1 MKKLNNVTV
10 GIYKIT
16 NPKGKIYI
24 GQSVN
29 IEKRFRK
36 YKYLDEK
43 NKQTKLYN
51 SFKKYGMENH
61 TFEIIEVC
69 DISLLDE
76 REIYWGEYYNVLL
89 EEGLNC
95 RLGDGKGK
103 LSEETKKKISKIHK
117 GREYSEEWKQKIS
130 SSKIGGNGYPKGIK
144 RPKEFGEHLSKVLK
158 GISKIPKGT
167 PKPNGFNSH
176 LSKPIL
182 QLTLNGEIIKEWESI
197 NQASKTLNIDH
208 TGISKVANGKYKTA
222 YGFRWKF
229 KEGIES

>member
-1 MKKLNNVTV
+1 MRKQNNATV

-16 NPKGKIYI
+16 NPKGKVYI

-29 IEKRFRK
+29 IEQRLKK

-51 SFKKYGMENH
+51 SFKKYGIENH
-61 TFEIIEVC
+61 IFEIIEVC

-76 REIYWGEYYNVLL
+76 REIYWGEYYSVLL

-103 LSEETKKKISKIHK
+103 LSEETKKKIGISNK
-117 GREYSEEWKQKIS
+117 GRKYTEEQKKKIS
-130 SSKIGGNGYPKGIK
+130 LNKIGGKGYPKGIK
-144 RPKEFGEHLSKVLK
+144 RSKEFGEHLSKIFK
-158 GISKIPKGT
+158 GISKIAKGT

-176 LSKPIL
+176 LSKPII
-182 QLTLNGEIIKEWESI
+182 QMDLNGNIIKEWISI
-197 NQASKTLNIDH
+197 NEASKILNIDV
-208 TGISKVANGKYKTA
+208 TGISKAVNGKYKTA
-222 YGFRWKF
+222 YGFKWKF
-229 KEGIES
+229 KEE